1 MVKTVRM
8 GRMQV
13 TMVEVEEVEE
23 VVVEVE
29 EVVVERD
36 IIIRLRLHFIA
47 DMVVIMATPV
57 LGIGVVGVGA
67 TTDDVLVTG

>member
-1 MVKTVRM
+1 
-8 GRMQV
+8 MQV
-13 TMVEVEEVEE
+13 TMVEVEEAGEV

-36 IIIRLRLHFIA
+36 IIIRLRLHIIA

-57 LGIGVVGVGA
+57 LGIGVVGVVA
-67 TTDDVLVTG
+67 TADDVAITG